1 MRKEMDKKAYQ
12 TFSRKLFSIYRYKI
26 SNLRPIK
33 NNSISEEVNQDQQQ
47 ELAGKEQKHGT
58 KFSSCIHYYKRDLS
72 PIRETFPQCS
82 IKTPYRQNFSNYE
95 LNMMSKDFKSSLLKS
110 MGGNVKCIQ
119 STDQNRRIATYYN
132 ENEASTQKH
141 IGKRFNLD
149 NFLPANNNQVLKA

>member
-1 MRKEMDKKAYQ
+1 MDKKAYQ

-33 NNSISEEVNQDQQQ
+33 NNSINEEVNQDQQQ

-82 IKTPYRQNFSNYE
+82 IKTPYR
-95 LNMMSKDFKSSLLKS
+95 
-110 MGGNVKCIQ
+110 
-119 STDQNRRIATYYN
+119 
-132 ENEASTQKH
+132 
-141 IGKRFNLD
+141 
-149 NFLPANNNQVLKA
+149 